1 MSPDLP
7 DRLEY
12 ATTMQHLERAKH
24 TTPEGAEY
32 WLAREIQ
39 PILGY
44 GQWRN
49 FEAAIS
55 RASDSLAANG
65 VAASQHIAETSK
77 VMGFGNNSQQPV
89 RDMFLSRLACYLT
102 AMNGDPSKPEI
113 AAAQAYFVIK
123 TREQEVGGR
132 LSQDQER
139 VKLREKVT
147 ETFKGVSKVAHA
159 AGVSGSKLAIF
170 HDVRYLGLYDMSRK
184 EMLRSKGLSEKE
196 NPFDRMGALELSA
209 NDFQMNLAAAAI
221 SKENIKGEIAVI
233 QKNKTIA
240 QRVRKTMI
248 ESGSKPPELL
258 PPAEPIKEVR
268 KRLYPPKDQ
277 KKITSPTASPPPL

>member
-12 ATTMQHLERAKH
+12 ATTMQHLEGAKH
-24 TTPEGAEY
+24 TTPEGVEY

-44 GQWRN
+44 DQWRN
-49 FEAAIS
+49 FEAAIG
-55 RASDSLAANG
+55 RASDSFAANG
-65 VAASQHIAETSK
+65 VPASQHIAETSK
-77 VMGFGNNSQQPV
+77 VMGFGNNSQQSV

-123 TREQEVGGR
+123 TREQEVDGR
-132 LSQDQER
+132 FAQDQER

-147 ETFKGVSKVAHA
+147 ETFKDVSKVAQA
-159 AGVSGSKLAIF
+159 AGVSGPKQAIF
-170 HDVRYLGLYDMSRK
+170 HDARYLGLYDMSRK
-184 EMLRSKGLSEKE
+184 EMLRSKGLSDKE

-221 SKENIKGEIAVI
+221 SKENIKGETAAIL
-233 QKNKTIA
+233 KNKQIA
-240 QRVRKTMI
+240 QRVRRTMI

-268 KRLYPPKDQ
+268 KRLSSPKD
-277 KKITSPTASPPPL
+277 